1 MSSLLGSA
9 KTAERD
15 DATAAVGTGSR
26 ATRVLGVVC
35 LVGLATLLLFALVL
49 TPPDQRVD
57 EATNTVVGQFDA
69 VRLLYVH
76 FPTILVAYLG
86 FVITAV
92 GSGMFLWKKSI
103 WWDTVAHA
111 AAEVGALFLALTLV
125 TGIIWGRPIWNTWWE
140 WGDVRVMTTL
150 MLFLMFLGYLA
161 LRRVPGDPTV
171 RARRAAIVALIS
183 VLNIPIVNR
192 SVEWWENRTLHQ
204 KSTATEIKW
213 ENLTFFTVFFGMVV
227 FTGVFA
233 WLLIHRFRLGWL
245 ERQVEGFDLE
255 QAIRDRRA
263 EVNRADTNPANAP
276 AATATARQES
286 T

>member
-9 KTAERD
+9 KTERD
-15 DATAAVGTGSR
+15 DPGGVTGTGSR
-26 ATRVLGVVC
+26 ATRVLGVAS
-35 LVGLATLLLFALVL
+35 LVGMATLLLFALVL
-49 TPPDQRVD
+49 TPPDERVD
-57 EATNTVVGQFDA
+57 EATNTIVGQFDA

-86 FVITAV
+86 FMVTAV
-92 GSGMFLWKKSI
+92 GSAMFLWKKSI
-103 WWDTVAHA
+103 WWDTLAHA

-192 SVEWWENRTLHQ
+192 SVEWWDDRTLHQ
-204 KSTATEIKW
+204 KSTATAIKW

-227 FTGVFA
+227 FTCVFA

-245 ERQVEGFDLE
+245 ERQVDGFDLE
-255 QAIRDRRA
+255 QAILDRRS
-263 EVNRADTNPANAP
+263 ESNRVS
-276 AATATARQES
+276 AAASPPES
-286 T
+286 A